1 MCTQTGPFS
10 HTRPLLIGGLSSSYA
25 GGVKDREL
33 RALEERLESVN
44 QRLTSVEQSQGRD
57 GQGASELASSVGELS
72 QLVRRQVRLLSLNS
86 FAAYLLFTV
95 LMCAAF
101 YFLYTDRAGDAEA
114 ERDTALAARD
124 AAQARAEGTARQ
136 LAARD
141 AADRASAGLLE
152 LVRQRRYREA
162 IAAHRDLAGVELAAA
177 QRQFLADAVAGA
189 RSALVADA
197 GLRARQAF
205 DRRDYQRG
213 HDLARDGLATAAAG
227 KPALEGAASAELRYV
242 LAASLDK
249 LGRAAEARDAYAA
262 FLTASPDHPQA
273 PRARQR
279 LARLE
284 RARL

>member
-1 MCTQTGPFS
+1 M
-10 HTRPLLIGGLSSSYA
+10 
-25 GGVKDREL
+25 KDREL
-33 RALEERLESVN
+33 RALEERLEAVN
-44 QRLTSVEQSQGRD
+44 QRLSSVEQTHGRA

-86 FAAYLLFTV
+86 FAAYLIFTV
-95 LMCAAF
+95 LLCASF

-114 ERDTALAARD
+114 ERDSALAARD

-136 LAARD
+136 LAARE

-152 LVRQRRYREA
+152 LLRQRRYREA
-162 IAAHRDLAGVELAAA
+162 IAAHRELAGVELGPA

-189 RSALVADA
+189 RSELAADA
-197 GLRARQAF
+197 ALRARQAF

-213 HDLARDGLATAAAG
+213 HDLAKDGLTFIAAG
-227 KPALEGAASAELRYV
+227 GPALEGPASAELRYV

-262 FLTASPDHPQA
+262 FLTAAPNHPLA
-273 PRARQR
+273 ARARQR

-284 RARL
+284 RAL

>member
-1 MCTQTGPFS
+1 
-10 HTRPLLIGGLSSSYA
+10 LIDGVSSSYA

-33 RALEERLESVN
+33 RALEERLEGVN
-44 QRLTSVEQSQGRD
+44 QRLSSVEQ
-57 GQGASELASSVGELS
+57 GQGLGGQGTSELLSSVGELS
-72 QLVRRQVRLLSLNS
+72 QLVRRQHRLLSLNS

-95 LMCAAF
+95 LLCAAF

-136 LAARD
+136 LAARE
-141 AADRASAGLLE
+141 AADRASASVLDLL
-152 LVRQRRYREA
+152 RQRRYREA
-162 IAAHRDLAGVELAAA
+162 IAAHRDLAGTELGPA

-189 RSALVADA
+189 RSQLVADA
-197 GLRARQAF
+197 ALRARQAF

-213 HDLARDGLATAAAG
+213 HDLAKDGLALTAAG
-227 KPALEGAASAELRYV
+227 GPGLEGPASAELRYV
-242 LAASLDK
+242 LAAALDK

-262 FLTASPDHPQA
+262 FLTAAPDHEMA
-273 PRARQR
+273 VRARQR

-284 RARL
+284 RAL